1 VHDCLL
7 FGFGVGAYFVAW
19 KLEQRNLCG
28 DLRFDWDYIGHFCGA
43 ESMKGKP
50 WTREQE
56 KQLRELV
63 KAGGSLKAIAA
74 ELKKSIGAVK
84 AKMQRLGLEV
94 VVPMKKSVV
103 TTTSLELP
111 TDLPSVEEQMLVL
124 AGALKELQKGGLDK
138 SDVMRLRSIIAGV
151 KAYKELFADYV
162 DYRGIEQKVEE
173 AVKWLRRLEQE
184 RKSMERKKG

>member
-1 VHDCLL
+1 
-7 FGFGVGAYFVAW
+7 
-19 KLEQRNLCG
+19 
-28 DLRFDWDYIGHFCGA
+28 
-43 ESMKGKP
+43 MKGKP

-63 KAGGSLKAIAA
+63 KAGGSLKAIAT

-162 DYRGIEQKVEE
+162 DYRGIERKVEE
-173 AVKWLRRLEQE
+173 AIAWLRRLEQE

>member
-1 VHDCLL
+1 
-7 FGFGVGAYFVAW
+7 
-19 KLEQRNLCG
+19 
-28 DLRFDWDYIGHFCGA
+28 
-43 ESMKGKP
+43 MKGKP